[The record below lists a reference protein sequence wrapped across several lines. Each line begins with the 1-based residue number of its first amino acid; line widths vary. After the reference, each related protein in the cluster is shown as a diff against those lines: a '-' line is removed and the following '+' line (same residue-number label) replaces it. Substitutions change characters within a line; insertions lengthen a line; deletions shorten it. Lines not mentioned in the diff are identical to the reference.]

1 MDVKGRKLSASALK
15 GYGSDL
21 ALRAYAELKSTDGI
35 EERLKMLRRE
45 AGSYSVSHLGGM
57 LAESES
63 ASMINETDMVYIDDS
78 VYKAK
83 RLVFTPKHASPQE
96 DIKYAVTGFTNDI
109 YSDNYSKS
117 AVIDSSTGDSK
128 EQSNVLIG
136 GNPKSLM
143 MLDAGSSPTS
153 GVYFNYG
160 EGGFLGSLKLE
171 LTSEKMSQR
180 DIKDAFLSGYNRG
193 GIEEGVTQLLALA
206 KQNFENYVC
215 IIYPDLRVRQS
226 ESMLNSEGEV
236 VSKENVVAAELP
248 TYVIF
253 YDAGTSFM
261 TALSKSTP
269 GSSMKN
275 SLFKIRR
282 NGIKKVSN
290 ARPYM
295 DMPKDGT
302 QEELYR

>member
-1 MDVKGRKLSASALK
+1 MADDLVFPGDRITIEEEGSPGRL
-15 GYGSDL
+15 
-21 ALRAYAELKSTDGI
+21 AYAEDGNV
-35 EERLKMLRRE
+35 
-45 AGSYSVSHLGGM
+45 YSLVVG
-57 LAESES
+57 
-63 ASMINETDMVYIDDS
+63 
-78 VYKAK
+78 KAK

-295 DMPKDGT
+295 DVPKDGT